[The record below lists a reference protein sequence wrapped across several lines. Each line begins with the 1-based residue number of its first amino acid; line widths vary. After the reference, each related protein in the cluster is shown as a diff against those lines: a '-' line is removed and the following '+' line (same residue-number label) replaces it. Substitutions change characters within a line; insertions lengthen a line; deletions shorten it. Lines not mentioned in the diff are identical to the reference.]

1 MYARC
6 FIEHK
11 ERILSLFGDGV
22 VREGF
27 LEEGTQ
33 DRGFVLLRSY
43 KRDLGLW
50 GSKNSWVWSPDL
62 RKWGAIK

>member
-11 ERILSLFGDGV
+11 ERILSLFWGGV

-50 GSKNSWVWSPDL
+50 SSRNSWVWES
-62 RKWGAIK
+62 RSQEVGSH